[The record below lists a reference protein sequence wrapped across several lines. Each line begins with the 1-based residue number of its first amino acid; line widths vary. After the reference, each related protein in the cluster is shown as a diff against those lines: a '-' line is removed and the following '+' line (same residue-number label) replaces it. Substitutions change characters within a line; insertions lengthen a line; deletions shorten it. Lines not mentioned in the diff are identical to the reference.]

1 MSTPTVGTALTQ
13 PEARPASRRLK
24 RWQVIGGILLLAL
37 IIVTILAA
45 FGPFPWQLLG
55 QGMLLLAVV
64 FVVLLALGVLITTL
78 VIAAITRKRTR
89 ILPWAQRLLRLA
101 LVFLILLVGAATAV
115 VGSQWHASTPPIL
128 GANGQPLPGSI
139 ATLEQVTLNGSQQ
152 WITIRG
158 TNVHNPVLLYLGIGG
173 PGAGGFPATATSL
186 VPLEDH
192 FVVVNWDQP
201 GTGKSYNAVPIST
214 LTVERFVSDAQQ
226 LTQLLRARFHQDKIY
241 VLGLSWSTIVGIKLV
256 QQYPELYAA
265 YIGNGQMVNTT
276 ENDRLGYQLALKI
289 ANERRDTTTV
299 DKLRRNGPPPYT
311 GDGMAM
317 KYVAYNDVLFSYMG
331 STTVMQILLLAPQFA
346 PEYGLWDKVNF
357 DRGLIESY
365 QVLYPQLRDLDFT
378 RSAAKLDVPIYF
390 LVGRHDVNAM
400 ASLVERYYNVL
411 QAPHKE
417 LIWLDSDHGATAE
430 EILDA
435 MVNHVLKQI

>member
-1 MSTPTVGTALTQ
+1 
-13 PEARPASRRLK
+13 
-24 RWQVIGGILLLAL
+24 LLLAL